1 MDFRAVQEDLKRKNR
16 GCMVCGLPVVSL
28 FFPAYPDPFKSRKL
42 LLTFASEINN
52 YANKTTTKNEIY
64 SY

>member
-1 MDFRAVQEDLKRKNR
+1 MSFRAVQEDLKRKNK
-16 GCMVCGLPVVSL
+16 GGLGCGLPAVSL
-28 FFPAYPDPFKSRKL
+28 FFPTYPDLFGNRNP

-52 YANKTTTKNEIY
+52 NANKTTTKNEIY

>member
-1 MDFRAVQEDLKRKNR
+1 MQEDLKRKNR
-16 GCMVCGLPVVSL
+16 GCMVCGLPAVSL
-28 FFPAYPDPFKSRKL
+28 FFPAYPYLFGNRNP

-52 YANKTTTKNEIY
+52 NANKTTTKNEIY